1 MRELRDEIKKKS
13 GITSLTDSEG
23 LQKLHFWP
31 NNLNKTSQKICSPC
45 RRMRNQK
52 ATRPFIDVHAR
63 LHWNNKTTFQSVTIT
78 TSWKFNSI
86 YLALESNFSQVRN
99 GMPWPLDG
107 KRRKLRWLQCPQMS
121 VCGQKGTEEP
131 AEGAL
136 PKCFQSTTNKHRN
149 SITWWKTN
157 RDKLKS
163 Y

>member
-1 MRELRDEIKKKS
+1 MTFIEIREKQSYLIDWDWRVARTAFLSKQFEQNFTEDLFALSSDAEPKGHSTLHRCPCSLALKQQNNISISHNHNKLEI
-13 GITSLTDSEG
+13 
-23 LQKLHFWP
+23 Q
-31 NNLNKTSQKICSPC
+31 
-45 RRMRNQK
+45 
-52 ATRPFIDVHAR
+52 
-63 LHWNNKTTFQSVTIT
+63 
-78 TSWKFNSI
+78 SI

-121 VCGQKGTEEP
+121 VSGQKGTEEP
-131 AEGAL
+131 AESAL

>member
-1 MRELRDEIKKKS
+1 MTFIEIREKQSYLIDWDWRVARTAFLSKQFEQNFTEDFFALSSDTEPKGHSTLHGCPWSLALKQQNNISISHNHNKLEI
-13 GITSLTDSEG
+13 
-23 LQKLHFWP
+23 Q
-31 NNLNKTSQKICSPC
+31 
-45 RRMRNQK
+45 
-52 ATRPFIDVHAR
+52 
-63 LHWNNKTTFQSVTIT
+63 
-78 TSWKFNSI
+78 SI

-121 VCGQKGTEEP
+121 VSGQKWTEEP
-131 AEGAL
+131 AESAL